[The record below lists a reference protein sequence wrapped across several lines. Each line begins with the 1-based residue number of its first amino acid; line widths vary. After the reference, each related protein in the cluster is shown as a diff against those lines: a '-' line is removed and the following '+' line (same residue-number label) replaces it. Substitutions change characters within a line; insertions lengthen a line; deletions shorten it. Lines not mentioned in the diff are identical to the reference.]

1 MPQEAE
7 WKVLLVAVTGSFM
20 VILSQTIMNVALPH
34 IMTVFSVTA
43 DHAQLVISAYMMATA
58 IITPAAA
65 FLCDRFGTKKIYL
78 ISQLAFLVGSILCGI
93 SWDANSLIAFRML
106 QGFGGGLL
114 TPITMTFLFN
124 NVPPEDRGRAMA
136 IFGIPMMLGPAIGP
150 TLGGYLVDYWSW
162 RLCFYVN
169 IPMILLAIY
178 LGIIWLEETPATPA
192 GFDFKGF
199 VSAAIGFSAILFA
212 LSYAP
217 TWGWDDLR
225 IIGLLSAGS
234 LSLIIWII
242 IELRVKLPMLDLRLF
257 EIGGFSLSIGLT
269 FITTIGL
276 FSAVFLI
283 PLFLQNLRGLSAM
296 HAGMMMIPSVLG
308 SVVTMPIS
316 GRLYDRIGPRI
327 PSIIGLIIMFFSTLS
342 LNTVDVTT
350 PDMQLAWLLFV
361 RGLGMGFA
369 MMPIMTYGLS
379 AVPPKMTTQA
389 SSLLNVW
396 RSVFASLG
404 IAIFATLLD
413 HFQKT
418 NYAVMAQTLTPDSIE
433 AMRILSM
440 AQVAGM
446 QTGLSL
452 EAARQAG
459 IYLIYQFIMLKAS
472 VTAFQMDYT
481 ISAILIFIS
490 IFTAFLLPSRH
501 FKQRQPGENSNPVPV

>member
-1 MPQEAE
+1 
-7 WKVLLVAVTGSFM
+7 
-20 VILSQTIMNVALPH
+20 
-34 IMTVFSVTA
+34 
-43 DHAQLVISAYMMATA
+43 
-58 IITPAAA
+58 
-65 FLCDRFGTKKIYL
+65 
-78 ISQLAFLVGSILCGI
+78 
-93 SWDANSLIAFRML
+93 
-106 QGFGGGLL
+106 
-114 TPITMTFLFN
+114 
-124 NVPPEDRGRAMA
+124 
-136 IFGIPMMLGPAIGP
+136 
-150 TLGGYLVDYWSW
+150 
-162 RLCFYVN
+162 
-169 IPMILLAIY
+169 
-178 LGIIWLEETPATPA
+178 
-192 GFDFKGF
+192 
-199 VSAAIGFSAILFA
+199 
-212 LSYAP
+212 
-217 TWGWDDLR
+217 
-225 IIGLLSAGS
+225 
-234 LSLIIWII
+234 
-242 IELRVKLPMLDLRLF
+242 
-257 EIGGFSLSIGLT
+257 
-269 FITTIGL
+269 
-276 FSAVFLI
+276 
-283 PLFLQNLRGLSAM
+283 
-296 HAGMMMIPSVLG
+296 
-308 SVVTMPIS
+308 
-316 GRLYDRIGPRI
+316 
-327 PSIIGLIIMFFSTLS
+327 MFFSTLS